1 MIDMAF
7 AQTTS
12 GVEWMIADEA
22 GNSILPVYSVLSV
35 DVTMDGRAV
44 SDPIEEGSFTTYNK
58 TTSPI
63 SIDMGISFQ
72 GDKASLQEAVTKAK
86 ELKESVNTFSIV
98 TPYYEFENM
107 TLERLSY
114 NMRVENGLG
123 VLVVSLSCV
132 EVKEVQAAYTSVSQT
147 AIQAAQCSNASNA
160 STVDTGQTTT
170 ATPTEEEQEKAETEE
185 GIISQGIDW
194 VARLFSDNDS
204 NSRGDYTEM
213 Q

>member
-58 TTSPI
+58 TTPPI
-63 SIDMGISFQ
+63 SIDMEISFQ

-160 STVDTGQTTT
+160 STANTGQTTT
-170 ATPTEEEQEKAETEE
+170 SEPTDSEQERAEPEKDLITQGAEFAT
-185 GIISQGIDW
+185 GIW
-194 VARLFSDNDS
+194 NRLTN
-204 NSRGDYTEM
+204 
-213 Q
+213 

>member
-35 DVTMDGRAV
+35 DVTMDGKAV

-63 SIDMGISFQ
+63 SIDMEISFQ

-98 TPYYEFENM
+98 TPDYEFENM

-132 EVKEVQAAYTSVSQT
+132 EVKEVQAAYASVSQA
-147 AIQAAQCSNASNA
+147 AIQAAQCSNASNV
-160 STVDTGQTTT
+160 STVNTGQTTT
-170 ATPTEEEQEKAETEE
+170 SEPTKNEQEQAEPDKDLITQIGELGT
-185 GIISQGIDW
+185 GIWNSLTG
-194 VARLFSDNDS
+194 S
-204 NSRGDYTEM
+204 NQRNE
-213 Q
+213 